1 MSIDIANEA
10 RKQAVSSIQ
19 RYFDV
24 NMEEA
29 IGNLGAEALLDFFLA
44 EIGPL
49 VYNRAVADVQQRLQA
64 RVMELDGE
72 VYENEFQYWR
82 QFDAKHKKP
91 APR

>member
-1 MSIDIANEA
+1 MSIDIAIEA
-10 RKQAVSSIQ
+10 RKQAVNSIQ

-29 IGNLGAEALLDFFLA
+29 IGNLGAEALLNFFLA

-82 QFDAKHKKP
+82 QFDAKNKKP